1 MTTGVIEKLTEEKA
15 IELAL
20 EIERTEAALKKM
32 KENLKAYVD
41 DNGPLHAGDKVWG
54 YSIST
59 SWQFGADSLKEL
71 AVAIT
76 AEGKNA
82 WEFLSL
88 PATSI
93 KKLGWEEAALSQYGT
108 LKETKRFDSRKV

>member
-1 MTTGVIEKLTEEKA
+1 MTTAVIEKLTEEKA

-20 EIERTEAALKKM
+20 EIERTEAALKQM
-32 KENLKAYVD
+32 KVNLKAYVD
-41 DNGPLHAGDKVWG
+41 DNGTLQAGDKVWG
-54 YSIST
+54 YNSST

-93 KKLGWEEAALSQYGT
+93 KKLGWEENSLSQYGT
-108 LKETKRFDSRKV
+108 LKETKRFDSRKI

>member
-1 MTTGVIEKLTEEKA
+1 MTTAIIEKLSEEKA
-15 IELAL
+15 VELAM
-20 EIERTEAALKKM
+20 EIERTEAALKQM
-32 KENLKAYVD
+32 KVNLKAYVD
-41 DNGPLHAGDKVWG
+41 DNGPLQAGDKVWG

-59 SWQFGADSLKEL
+59 SWQFEADSLKEL

-76 AEGKNA
+76 VEGKNA

-93 KKLGWEEAALSQYGT
+93 KKLGWAESALSQYGRM
-108 LKETKRFDSRKV
+108 KESKRFDSRKA